1 MACSIVFG
9 RDAQVVIYLSEAKWE
24 RVFVNRVPLQ
34 DILYQVLLV
43 GKKCILLHL
52 DFDNTTK
59 CFKPGKDRLNFS
71 WRLSGPRVVDLDDVS
86 PPVRSRMDGGGL
98 KEAVEGVVRVGIS
111 YLFRLCRILRQ
122 AGHQEG
128 VAQGVYEAY
137 TVLLQIG
144 VAIVRTGRP
153 ARCLSIDWSTNG
165 SEVMFQYLKQGIY
178 FMVKRLVE

>member
-43 GKKCILLHL
+43 GKKCVFLHL
-52 DFDNTTK
+52 DFDNFTK
-59 CFKPGKDRLNFS
+59 CFEPGKNRLYFRRGLPGS
-71 WRLSGPRVVDLDDVS
+71 CVVDLYDVS
-86 PPVRSRMDGGGL
+86 PSVRSRMDGVRL
-98 KEAVEGVVRVGIS
+98 KEAVEGVVLMCIS

-128 VAQGVYEAY
+128 VTQGVDEAY
-137 TVLLQIG
+137 TVLLQVC

-153 ARCLSIDWSTNG
+153 ARCLSIDWSTYG
-165 SEVMFQYLKQGIY
+165 PEVMFKYLKQGIY
-178 FMVKRLVE
+178 FMVKCLVE